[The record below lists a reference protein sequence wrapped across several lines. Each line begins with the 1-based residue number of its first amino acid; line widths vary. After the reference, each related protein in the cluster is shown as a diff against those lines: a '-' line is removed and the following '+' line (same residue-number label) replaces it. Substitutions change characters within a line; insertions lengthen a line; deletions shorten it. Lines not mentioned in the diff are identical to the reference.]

1 MKKFLLILFFS
12 CTTFQAFPDD
22 NVSAE
27 YTYHASEQESPAEA
41 KQTAVQRARI
51 QALEDR
57 YGRKLR
63 SDNITDITNRDGKT
77 SQNFIATSY
86 SEVNGEWLRDTKE
99 PEFEILFEENTLV
112 IKVKV
117 WGKAREIKQN
127 AVDVDVAIL
136 RNGTNRK
143 FESEEFNDG
152 DQFYVAFKSPINGYV
167 AIYYIDKETQDA
179 FCLLPYSGDTEGQV
193 SIAANREYIFFS
205 PEMCP
210 EQHKKALVDEILL
223 PSGRNKKIDEIVI
236 IFSHN
241 SFFKA
246 LDNEYKS
253 DEGQLPRGLK
263 TKEFNEWLSK
273 CRSKDSDMITVRKHI
288 TIAAK

>member
-1 MKKFLLILFFS
+1 MKKVLPILFLLCVFFK
-12 CTTFQAFPDD
+12 AYPDD

-27 YTYHASEQESPAEA
+27 YTYHATEHESPAEA

-51 QALEDR
+51 QALEDK
-57 YGRKLR
+57 YGRKIHN
-63 SDNITDITNRDGKT
+63 DNVTDITNTDGKT
-77 SQNFIATSY
+77 SSSFIATSY
-86 SEVNGEWLRDTKE
+86 SEVNGEWLKDTKE
-99 PEFEILFEENTLV
+99 PEYEIFYESNTLV
-112 IKVKV
+112 VRVKV

-136 RNGTNRK
+136 RNGTDRK
-143 FESEEFNDG
+143 FESDEFNDG

-210 EQHKKALVDEILL
+210 DQRKKALVDEILL

-253 DEGQLPRGLK
+253 DEHQLPRGLK

-273 CRSKDSDMITVRKHI
+273 CRSKDNDMVAIRKHI